1 MGEKKRSRTVAIGLM
16 LFALFFGAGNLIF
29 PASMGQH
36 AGTNVWWAVLGFVF
50 TGVGLPL
57 LGVLAMGYSGCK
69 NLQELA
75 SRVHPKFG
83 LFFTVLSFITIGP
96 AFATPR
102 TGSVSYEIA
111 VRPFLANG
119 GSCLLYTSPSPRD

>member
-1 MGEKKRSRTVAIGLM
+1 M
-16 LFALFFGAGNLIF
+16 IF

-36 AGTNVWWAVLGFVF
+36 AGENVWWSVLGFII

-57 LGVLAMGYSGCK
+57 AGVLAIGYSGCK

-75 SRVHPKFG
+75 GRVHPKFG
-83 LFFTVLSFITIGP
+83 LLFTVVSYLTIGP
-96 AFATPR
+96 FFATPR

-111 VRPFLANG
+111 VRPFLETAA
-119 GSCLLYTSPSPRD
+119 RI